1 MCSSSFNTKSLEEKH
16 ITKMSGENVELICKE
31 HNIKRYFS
39 DPCLIGLSRH
49 IVDIEECGPI
59 SVYVQGEIERMKD
72 GPVIMTIHDVGSSY
86 HSMVEFTNTPDM
98 EEIKNRTLFL
108 HVSIFGQSHKAP
120 DLTHEFPSVEK
131 IGLGLVTI
139 LDQMQIKNVVVMGEG
154 AGANI
159 ALRFGMFHPTR
170 TSGLVLL
177 QCAGGV
183 ANVGWLEKIM
193 TALQGPSANVNE
205 NEPQLNHQN
214 IKLYAEAYKNRT
226 STLEE
231 IAEKIKFDVLMING
245 NNSDLYDESLEIHSK
260 IKPGLS
266 SIIKVDDIADV
277 LREAPE
283 KIADPMIL
291 FIQGL
296 GWMPTAKRKVS
307 KDLTKGASMEEMSDR
322 PQLTRRISME
332 QYDTPNLRKYSN
344 DRA

>member
-1 MCSSSFNTKSLEEKH
+1 
-16 ITKMSGENVELICKE
+16 MSAEGVELICKE

-49 IVDIEECGPI
+49 IIDIEDCGPI
-59 SVYVQGEIERMKD
+59 SVYVQGEIDRMKD

-86 HSMVEFTNTPDM
+86 HSMVEFTNHPDM
-98 EEIKNRTLFL
+98 EEVKQRTLFL

-120 DLTHEFPSVEK
+120 DLTHDFPSVEK
-131 IGLGLVTI
+131 IGLGLVTV
-139 LDQMQIKNVVVMGEG
+139 LDQLQIKNVVVMGEG

-159 ALRFGMFHPTR
+159 ALRFGMYHPTR

-177 QCAGGV
+177 QCSGGLSQTSL
-183 ANVGWLEKIM
+183 LEKLM
-193 TALQGPSANVNE
+193 NALQGPSSNVNE
-205 NEPQLNHQN
+205 NEPQLNHKN
-214 IKLYAEAYKNRT
+214 IRLYAEAYKNRL
-226 STLEE
+226 SCLEE
-231 IAEKIKFDVLMING
+231 VADRIKFDVLMING
-245 NNSDLYDESLEIHSK
+245 NNTDLYDESLEIHSK

-266 SIIKVDDIADV
+266 SIIKIDDIAHP

-283 KIADPMIL
+283 KIADSLIL
-291 FIQGL
+291 FNQGL

-307 KDLTKGASMEEMSDR
+307 RDLTKGASMEEMSDR